1 MIGRS
6 TSAFPYVLKADKE
19 NLDESK
25 WTTWNIKPILPGQAS
40 KQFAR
45 ITAAIVEK
53 PGTGTREI
61 KEGKFSRASFEAWM
75 GVINSIENFCFAAED
90 SGSQLPE
97 VQRKEINELQKTGFI
112 EKIDGDDEHLM
123 KLVYMQ
129 IPGAEKQE
137 ILDAADE
144 LSIATVQ
151 TIRKKLSSR
160 PGTKSSSTTS
170 Q

>member
-75 GVINSIENFCFAAED
+75 GVINSIENFCFAPEESD
-90 SGSQLPE
+90 SQLPE
-97 VQRKEINELQKTGFI
+97 VQRKEINELHKNGFI
-112 EKIDGDDEHLM
+112 EKIDGDDEHMM
-123 KLVYMQ
+123 KLVYFQ
-129 IPGAEKQE
+129 LPGAEKQE

-144 LSIATVQ
+144 LSIATVK
-151 TIRKKLSSR
+151 IRKKSSSQR
-160 PGTKSSSTTS
+160 GTKSSSTTS